1 MNGVMDVNEIYTRSR
16 APDIPR
22 VLSIDLETYSSADLS
37 KCGVYRYVEAEDFEI
52 LLLAYAFDEEEVRIV
67 DMACGEDVPQEIWE
81 AMDDPGII
89 KAAWNAQFERTCI
102 GHYLGKRLSPDGWQC
117 SMIHAASLSLP
128 LALRNAALVLKTGEQ
143 KDRAGENLI
152 KYFSMP
158 CKPTKSNGGRTRNL
172 PEHDPQG
179 WQRFKS
185 YCLQDVR
192 TERDIRRRLSAF
204 PMPEAEW
211 GYYHMDQRIND
222 RGVRIDT
229 VLVQQAIAC
238 DLMLS
243 DEMTK
248 RAYGLTGLENPNS
261 VSQLKQWLDG
271 KGIPMESLGKK
282 DVAAMITELDKNGC
296 DQEALDMLKLRLQ
309 MAKSSVKKYQAAE
322 RYVNQDGRARGL
334 FQFYGANRTGR
345 FSGRGIQ
352 LQNLPQNHISTL
364 DEARELVKLGCFEAV
379 EMLYGNTPDVLSQ
392 LIRTM
397 LVPKEG
403 CEFIVADFSAIE
415 ARVLAWEAGEQWR
428 LDAFEKGADIYC
440 ASASQM
446 FGVPVVK
453 HGVNGDLRQKGKV
466 AELACGYG
474 GSVGALISM
483 GALEMG
489 LKEPELPDLI
499 RNWREANPKIVQYW
513 WDVEKAAVET
523 VKTHEEHQI
532 KRIRFQ
538 YYSGTLWMVLPS
550 GRRLAY
556 LQPKLQPNRFG
567 RMSLTFCGTGAN
579 NKWQRQETYSGKIVE
594 NCIAEGTEVLTD
606 RGLVAIEE
614 VMPDDRL
621 WDGEEWV
628 PHEGLID
635 KGMQETVII
644 STGCGSGLHMTAGHK
659 ILTEKGWREC
669 GKSDGF
675 SWAEVWT
682 PDCTGKGGKRQTP
695 QNTLAMPVRM
705 RKTEDCF
712 RGFITEWKNIFLRML
727 PFPRFNRADFSFPDG
742 IETGGEH
749 KTGKNTM
756 AVQMCMRKRDHC
768 SGERSDQKEVS
779 NKVVRLYVK
788 APDFRAAKD
797 TRDEQ
802 TSGMGSLAFDE
813 TAVPRPEPC
822 CLPQLWRARNYSMPG
837 MAGKFRAFLGRYG
850 TFVSSRIGDRP
861 DRQQQRILCGKLPV
875 GNQKD
880 QCQKQENQPCD
891 RYAIWKDDR
900 SSTGGTDRNRD
911 NDPAVPLGSRL
922 AGRISVRPSGFQE
935 RVYDIRNCGPRHR
948 FCVFDRGT
956 GKLRIVSNCT
966 QAIARDI
973 LTEAMWRLEKAG
985 FEIVGH
991 VHDEVIIEA
1000 PAGRYTPE
1008 DICKIMAANPAWC
1021 LDLPLAAAGYR
1032 GSYYFKD

>member
-1 MNGVMDVNEIYTRSR
+1 MMNMNGIYTDSR
-16 APDIPR
+16 PPDSPQ

-37 KCGVYRYVEAEDFEI
+37 KCGVYRYVEADDFEI
-52 LLLAYAFDEEEVRIV
+52 LLLAYAFDEDEVRIV
-67 DMACGEDVPQEIWE
+67 DMACGESVPQEIWD
-81 AMDDPGII
+81 AIDDPGII

-102 GHYLGKRLSPDGWQC
+102 GHYLGRVLSPDSWQC

-152 KYFSMP
+152 KYFSVP

-172 PEHDPQG
+172 PQHDPEG
-179 WQRFKS
+179 WGKFKD

-192 TERDIRRRLSAF
+192 TERDIRKRLEAF
-204 PMPEAEW
+204 PMPETEW
-211 GYYHMDQRIND
+211 NYYHMDQRIND

-248 RAYGLTGLENPNS
+248 KAYELTGLENPNS
-261 VSQLKQWLDG
+261 VSQLKQWLEE

-282 DVAAMITELDKNGC
+282 DVAAMIAELDKNGC

-322 RYVNQDGRARGL
+322 RYVNRDGRAKGL

-364 DEARELVKLGCFEAV
+364 DEARELVKMGCFEAV

-415 ARVLAWEAGEQWR
+415 ARVLAWEADEQWR

-440 ASASQM
+440 ESASQM
-446 FGVPVVK
+446 FHVPVVK

-483 GALEMG
+483 GALDMG
-489 LKEPELPDLI
+489 LKESELPDLI
-499 RNWREANPKIVQYW
+499 QNWREANPKIVQYW

-523 VKTHEEHQI
+523 VKTHEEHSI

-550 GRRLAY
+550 GRKLAY

-594 NCIAEGTEVLTD
+594 NCIAAGTEVLTD
-606 RGLVAIEE
+606 RGVIAIEK
-614 VMPDDRL
+614 VMPGDLL
-621 WDGEEWV
+621 WDGVEWV

-635 KGMQETVII
+635 KGMQETVIV

-669 GKSDGF
+669 GKSDGL

-682 PDCTGKGGKRQTP
+682 PHCIGKGRKRQAP
-695 QNTLAMPVRM
+695 QNTLAVPVRM
-705 RKTEDCF
+705 RKPEGHF
-712 RGFITEWKNIFLRML
+712 RGFITEWKNHFLRMF
-727 PFPRFNRADFSFPDG
+727 PFPRFNRADLSFPDG
-742 IETGGEH
+742 IETGREH
-749 KTGKNTM
+749 KAGENAM
-756 AVQMCMRKRDHC
+756 AVQMCMRKRNHC
-768 SGERSDQKEVS
+768 SGGRSDQKKIS
-779 NKVVRLYVK
+779 NKVMRLYVK
-788 APDFRAAKD
+788 APDLRASKD
-797 TRDEQ
+797 TWDEQ
-802 TSGMGSLAFDE
+802 TSSMGGVAFDE
-813 TAVPRPEPC
+813 TAVPGPEPS
-822 CLPQLWRARNYSMPG
+822 CLPQLRRAWNYSMPG
-837 MAGKFRAFLGRYG
+837 VAGQFRAFLGRYG
-850 TFVSSRIGDRP
+850 FFISSRIRNRP
-861 DRQQQRILCGKLPV
+861 DRQQQGLLCGKLPMD
-875 GNQKD
+875 NQKD
-880 QCQKQENQPCD
+880 QFQKQENQSCD
-891 RYAIWKDDR
+891 RYAIWKNDR
-900 SSTGGTDRNRD
+900 SSTGGTDRNRG
-911 NDPAVPLGSRL
+911 NDFAVPIGSRL

-973 LTEAMWRLEKAG
+973 LTETMWRLEKAG

-1000 PAGRYTPE
+1000 PIGKYTPE
-1008 DICKIMAANPAWC
+1008 DVCKIMAANPRWC
-1021 LDLPLAAAGYR
+1021 MDLPLAAAGYR
-1032 GSYYFKD
+1032 GDYYFKD